1 MRNVTARPDPR
12 TTVAIHI
19 QCVAKRMRGGY
30 KHEHLHILW
39 WVKVVDGKPT
49 QETGFSTHT
58 QLIEYVESSGSHTLW
73 CPAAKPGQPG
83 TWVGVQ
89 TLGRKKY
96 LQAQRDGR
104 PTEDLLAL
112 PDK

>member
-1 MRNVTARPDPR
+1 MAVYL
-12 TTVAIHI
+12 

-30 KHEHLHILW
+30 KHEHINILW
-39 WVKVVDGKPT
+39 WVQVVDGKPT
-49 QETGFSTHT
+49 NETGFSTKE
-58 QLIEYVESSGSHTLW
+58 QLIDFVESSGPQALW
-73 CPAAKPGQPG
+73 CPAAKLGKPGA
-83 TWVGVQ
+83 WVGVQ

-96 LQAQRDGR
+96 LQAYRDGR